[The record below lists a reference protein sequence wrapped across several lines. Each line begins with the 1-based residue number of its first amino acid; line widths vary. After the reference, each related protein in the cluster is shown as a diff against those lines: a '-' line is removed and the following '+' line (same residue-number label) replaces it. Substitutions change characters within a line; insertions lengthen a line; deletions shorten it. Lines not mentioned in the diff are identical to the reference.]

1 MQCAGER
8 RPVLS
13 VGTYL
18 RRQAVLISG
27 NRCSSVAIVSSHQWS
42 SVGSH
47 QRSSAVI
54 GGHQWTPEAIRGH
67 QWQSGAPPDVESS
80 GTGIEELQLFRVIGL
95 GSTSR
100 GAERR
105 RARPGPPES
114 PARRRRPRSRL
125 RQTRNTRKS
134 HADAPAATRVCTH
147 DTRVDSTDT
156 ANSTF
161 RRQTRCRHTLV
172 HLPSTPARCSGSA
185 PLTVAGTPRPFG
197 RLDATDSHRRAEGCA
212 RVSGVRPEC
221 SAARS

>member
-1 MQCAGER
+1 MDGLGVASAHAGLMQCAGER

-105 RARPGPPES
+105 RARPGPPV
-114 PARRRRPRSRL
+114 PGP
-125 RQTRNTRKS
+125 
-134 HADAPAATRVCTH
+134 APAAPFSSTTNTKYTQVARGCASRHARVYARH
-147 DTRVDSTDT
+147 S
-156 ANSTF
+156 
-161 RRQTRCRHTLV
+161 RRQYRH
-172 HLPSTPARCSGSA
+172 GK
-185 PLTVAGTPRPFG
+185 
-197 RLDATDSHRRAEGCA
+197 
-212 RVSGVRPEC
+212 
-221 SAARS
+221 